1 MRDASRNRL
10 ALEIVRCTLFLL
22 CLVMASA
29 FTTPIGNLFVFCTQT
44 HGFFGCRYQYDI
56 FRMPQDGKHDG
67 HVLRTRRRYRG
78 VFRHKTHLGQNLTI
92 CSGQKGQRQT
102 RVSKC
107 SGVPI
112 NAVYPLKHA
121 CKSVCPVRESL
132 SCSLPP

>member
-78 VFRHKTHLGQNLTI
+78 VCQAQDTPRPKSDNLQWSKGPAPN
-92 CSGQKGQRQT
+92 SG
-102 RVSKC
+102 
-107 SGVPI
+107 
-112 NAVYPLKHA
+112 
-121 CKSVCPVRESL
+121 
-132 SCSLPP
+132 